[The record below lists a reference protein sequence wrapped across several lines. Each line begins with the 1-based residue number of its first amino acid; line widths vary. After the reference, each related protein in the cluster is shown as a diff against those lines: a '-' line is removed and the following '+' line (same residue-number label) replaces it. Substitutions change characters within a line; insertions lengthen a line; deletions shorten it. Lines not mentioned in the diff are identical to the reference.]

1 MAYSS
6 LENIPSFKRNS
17 ISTDIAELI
26 TNLILMGEIKP
37 GDKIPTEVEF
47 THQLGVGRNSVREAI
62 KMLTFVGILEI
73 RRGEGTFVSK
83 KLSSPIINPLLMSLV
98 YEEKTAEELVQLR
111 LLLDIAVIPT
121 IIANL
126 TEDGIKQLND
136 ANEAMY
142 AVAKNLD
149 YDKDLLLNL
158 DIQFHKVYHS
168 LTKNRLLVKI
178 YETIY
183 MLFMS
188 SVKESLNN
196 DPDFAYNSHKGLI
209 GALQDR
215 DAAKVEKNL
224 RESLYPWESV
234 VMKMEQRKVEKV

>member
-1 MAYSS
+1 MNISTLERVPS
-6 LENIPSFKRNS
+6 LKRNT

-26 TNLILMGEIKP
+26 TNLILMGDIKP
-37 GDKIPTEVEF
+37 GDKLPTEIEF
-47 THQLGVGRNSVREAI
+47 TQQLGIGRNSFREAV

-121 IIANL
+121 IINNL
-126 TEDGIKQLND
+126 SDDGIKQLED
-136 ANEAMY
+136 ANEAMMSI
-142 AVAKNLD
+142 AKNPG

-183 MLFMS
+183 MLFLS

-196 DPDFAYNSHKGLI
+196 DPDFAYNSHRGLI
-209 GALQDR
+209 EALKEKDPE
-215 DAAKVEKNL
+215 KVEINL
-224 RESLYPWESV
+224 RESLNPWENV
-234 VMKMEQRKVEKV
+234 VMKREQLKGEI